1 MVDIIEGLFSL
12 IVVGGFMF
20 WIIARVRGKSFMKFY
35 NETIDGIM
43 GETKNKFEKIEE
55 EITTKDT
62 MVYR

>member
-1 MVDIIEGLFSL
+1 
-12 IVVGGFMF
+12 MF